1 MPPAPSQVWG
11 LAPNPSPG
19 ELWGA
24 RASEV
29 EGHPCLQP
37 GLQETVLTKQNDP
50 VPRLHQNT
58 QMLTLEIC
66 RSCWQAPG

>member
-1 MPPAPSQVWG
+1 MSDLVSKTACANEEAGRV
-11 LAPNPSPG
+11 
-19 ELWGA
+19 
-24 RASEV
+24 EV